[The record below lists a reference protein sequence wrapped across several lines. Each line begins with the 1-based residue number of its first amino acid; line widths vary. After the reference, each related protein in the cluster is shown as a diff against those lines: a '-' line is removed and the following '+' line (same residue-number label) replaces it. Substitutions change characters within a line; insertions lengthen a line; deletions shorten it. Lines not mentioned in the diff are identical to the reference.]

1 MNINCEIC
9 RNELEDYLDGE
20 SDQATSVAIRAHL
33 ESCAACASARGEIE
47 RENAIYSGFYE
58 ETEIEP
64 SPASWIAVRD
74 RIREERVQIAGFSG
88 DAATRN
94 GSFLVGLL
102 TQLTWISRPVVLQQ
116 AAFAIALIVL
126 SVAMTLYFVRQ
137 QGTSVPGE
145 SLMAVEQKTVR
156 TPITPEPSQSPERS
170 ESVAVDAKTAPP
182 TARTEHKRINR
193 PVKAVSESDL
203 LATQVARAEREYL
216 NAIKLLDRAIARRRD
231 EMDPFVMQ
239 QYEASLALIDQSIE
253 SSRNAYRQNRND
265 LNASQFLISA
275 YSRKVELMQDIAM
288 R

>member
-20 SDQATSVAIRAHL
+20 SDQATSVALRAHL
-33 ESCAACASARGEIE
+33 ESCAACASVQGEIE

-74 RIREERVQIAGFSG
+74 RIREERGQSAGFSVVAG
-88 DAATRN
+88 DRK
-94 GSFLVGLL
+94 GSFLAGLL
-102 TQLTWISRPVVLQQ
+102 TLLTWIARPVVLQQ

-137 QGTSVPGE
+137 QGTSAPGE
-145 SLMAVEQKTVR
+145 NSLAVEQKTVR
-156 TPITPEPSQSPERS
+156 TPVTPEPSPSPERF
-170 ESVAVDAKTAPP
+170 ESVAVDGKTAPQ
-182 TARTEHKRINR
+182 TARAEHKRINR

-231 EMDPFVMQ
+231 QMDPFVMK